1 MTTTPLDRA
10 HAAMLAG
17 GEAAARAFYRQL
29 ADAPL
34 LLLLEREPEGERI
47 HPRVFDLSDG
57 PVLLAFDSH
66 DRLAGLGLGPV
77 AYAELPGRLIAQHL
91 AGQGVSLG
99 LNLNTG
105 ADSETL
111 LPPEALRH
119 LAEMLDVAPEPVQA
133 VPEAFLPPATLPD
146 TLDAALRFTLDGAAG
161 LAVGA
166 VLAGVRYRG
175 GRRGHM
181 LVIVDAIEA
190 AQEPLARAVAEALA
204 FAGLEAG
211 EIDVGFLQA
220 DDPALVP
227 IARVGRLYEVP
238 LPEAPEPP
246 AAPVAPGLDPD
257 KPPRLR

>member
-1 MTTTPLDRA
+1 MTTPLDRA
-10 HAAMLAG
+10 HDAMMTG
-17 GEAAARAFYRQL
+17 DEAEARAFYRVL

-34 LLLLEREPEGERI
+34 LLLLDREPEGERI
-47 HPRVFDLSDG
+47 NPRVFDLSDG
-57 PVLLAFDSH
+57 PVLLAYDSH

-77 AYAELPGRLIAQHL
+77 PYAELPGRIIAQHL

-105 ADSETL
+105 AASETL

-119 LAEMLDVAPEPVQA
+119 LAEMLDVAPEAMQA
-133 VPEAFLPPATLPD
+133 VPEAFVPPATLPD
-146 TLDAALRFTLDGAAG
+146 ALEAALRFTLEGAAG

-166 VLAGVRYRG
+166 VLAGVRYKG

-181 LVIVDAIEA
+181 LVIVDAVEA
-190 AQEPLARAVAEALA
+190 AEEPLARAVAEALA

-211 EIDVGFLQA
+211 EIDVSFLAA

-238 LPEAPEPP
+238 LPEAP
-246 AAPVAPGLDPD
+246 AAPATPHPPGTDPD
-257 KPPRLR
+257 RPPRLR